1 MRGVTFTQ
9 WRRARRQITEE
20 SLKKMKPSTKN
31 DVPSW
36 LASSDA
42 DYTTDYLNRGRP
54 YGALSVDELS
64 AQWVTSFREIAA
76 NIQNIKARFLNSE
89 LKYEMD
95 LRSIKP
101 PYGLVRNEF
110 NTIVSATSAFFE
122 QLKEEDPVR
131 YDEIEAEVQ
140 RELDAFKKTRNDTIS

>member
-1 MRGVTFTQ
+1 
-9 WRRARRQITEE
+9 
-20 SLKKMKPSTKN
+20 MKPSTKN

-140 RELDAFKKTRNDTIS
+140 RPGRVKKTRNDTIS